1 VFEIAEKKIPS
12 TLAEIVDPKRTALLL
27 WDMEYAIAP
36 NAVNY
41 EHIAPK
47 LKELSSSLVELFL
60 ELRLVR
66 WN

>member
-1 VFEIAEKKIPS
+1 MFEIGTKKIPS
-12 TLAEIVDPKRTALLL
+12 TLAELVDPNRVALLV

-36 NAVNY
+36 HAFNY